1 MNKGKHFTRSCL
13 DCGKVMPN
21 VAGNRRFCA
30 SCIKEHHNQYARAR
44 NEKMPHYCMW
54 YTVWDAKTDELV
66 AAGTAAMCAAKLGYA
81 NAGSFASAVSHGL
94 SGKHPA
100 CKYTFARER
109 IDRREVDSLPRT
121 TKRPARVRSTDEPQR

>member
-1 MNKGKHFTRSCL
+1 MS
-13 DCGKVMPN
+13 D
-21 VAGNRRFCA
+21 
-30 SCIKEHHNQYARAR
+30 
-44 NEKMPHYCMW
+44 
-54 YTVWDAKTDELV
+54 TVYDAKTDELV

-109 IDRREVDSLPRT
+109 IKRSEVDSLPPVQRHGKRRT
-121 TKRPARVRSTDEPQR
+121 VHDTSR